1 MKIGHIPRYFCKF
14 ISLQT
19 NTNNGHKNEINSLRT
34 NKKKKKKNQHK
45 QKSRTRYKRSR
56 DLVTTLKFL
65 NYF

>member
-34 NKKKKKKNQHK
+34 NKKRRIKTSTNKNP
-45 QKSRTRYKRSR
+45 
-56 DLVTTLKFL
+56 DLVINEVGTLLLLSNF
-65 NYF
+65 

>member
-34 NKKKKKKNQHK
+34 NKKRRIKTSTNKNP
-45 QKSRTRYKRSR
+45 
-56 DLVTTLKFL
+56 DLVINEVGTLLLLSSF
-65 NYF
+65 

>member
-34 NKKKKKKNQHK
+34 NKKRRIKTSTNKNPE
-45 QKSRTRYKRSR
+45 
-56 DLVTTLKFL
+56 LVINEVGTLLLLSNF
-65 NYF
+65 